1 VFIAYDDS
9 DGWYDHQHAA
19 PLVAN
24 PSADSTDA
32 LTGVGQCG
40 TGGALGGYQG
50 RCGLGPR
57 LPLLAVS
64 PFARPNF
71 IDHTQNEQASIL
83 RFIEDNFG
91 LGRLGD
97 GSFDARAGSLA
108 GMFDFSN
115 GQGGNALFLD
125 PATGQPGQG

>member
-1 VFIAYDDS
+1 FVNNLTHPALLES
-9 DGWYDHQHAA
+9 
-19 PLVAN
+19 N
-24 PSADSTDA
+24 PPADSPDA
-32 LTGVGQCG
+32 LTGSGQCG
-40 TGGALGGYQG
+40 TGAPLGVYQG

-71 IDHTQNEQASIL
+71 IDHTQTEQASIL

-97 GSFDARAGSLA
+97 GSFDTRAGSLA

-115 GQGGNALFLD
+115 GQGGNGRLIR
-125 PATGQPGQG
+125 PAA